1 MAGSTSAHAGLLMA
15 GPASAPDGVLMPT
28 VVSPNAAAPAGI
40 QMAAS
45 PDGLLMAADVSPNI
59 TAAAPD
65 ALQMVAALMD
75 SL

>member
-1 MAGSTSAHAGLLMA
+1 
-15 GPASAPDGVLMPT
+15 MPT

-59 TAAAPD
+59 AAAAPD